1 MPWWKRITVFL
12 LGVAQFVIGAIIVA
26 STGGALMGFGVT
38 AMAEGLKYCYDSI
51 FEPEQLEDL
60 SKYFTQTA
68 IKYACALV
76 ASGLEGIK

>member
-26 STGGALMGFGVT
+26 STGGALMALGVG
-38 AMAEGLKYCYDSI
+38 MMEEGLKYCYDSI
-51 FEPEQLEDL
+51 FRPEQLEDL